1 MKRAAL
7 YLRSSKD
14 RSDVSIDAQRR
25 ALKDLAKARGLTVA
39 AEFADA
45 VESGKDDD
53 RPGFQRLLAS
63 IRDSRRGWDTVLV
76 HDTSRIARRRHIA
89 FFFEDAC
96 RKAGISVL
104 YKNMPES
111 DPVTD
116 TLLRG
121 IMQALDEW
129 HSLTSKQK
137 GLSGMAEN
145 VRQGYRAGGRAPL
158 GYRLKK
164 VTTGAI
170 RDGAPVTKSVLELD
184 PEVAP
189 KVAAYLQARAGGMQ
203 AKMAAEQ
210 AGLADV
216 PSATRVGL
224 EWNALTYAGH
234 TVWNVNAER
243 EGGQYVGGSK
253 RRPRSEWVI
262 QRDTHPAMIDD
273 NAAELL
279 LARLEALGGQ
289 RNAGARAQGRTLLS
303 GLLVDRA
310 GAAWRSEGAEYRHRG
325 ARRSIKSETIEDA
338 VLGQVYDDLASPAL
352 AKELVARLRR
362 TLESNG
368 DVQAR
373 AALVRSETDLRKRIH
388 RQMELAEQM
397 TNPAPAL
404 RMIEELEGK
413 CAELALEIARLDRE
427 LDDTRAAEA
436 ITEAGVQR
444 LLRGIVAD
452 RGDDARGLLLS
463 LVEKVELDPDTM
475 TGSVHYRLAV
485 SGDEMASPRR
495 GEQVTGLA
503 IRATIPLRYLH
514 RERRNARLV
523 DRDAAGARRGH

>member
-1 MKRAAL
+1 MKRVAL

-25 ALKDLAKARGLTVA
+25 ALKELAKARGLPLA

-53 RPGFQRLLAS
+53 RPGFQQLLAAL
-63 IRDSRRGWDTVLV
+63 RNPRRGWDTILV

-96 RKAGISVL
+96 RKAGVAVL

-158 GYRLKK
+158 GYRLKTI
-164 VTTGAI
+164 TTGAI

-184 PEVAP
+184 PEAAP
-189 KVAAYLQARAGGMQ
+189 KIAAYLSARAGGMQ
-203 AKMAAEQ
+203 GKLAAEQ
-210 AGLADV
+210 AGLDI
-216 PSATRVGL
+216 PSSSRVGL

-243 EGGQYVGGSK
+243 DGTGYVGGNK
-253 RRPRSEWVI
+253 RRPRKEWVI
-262 QRDTHPAMIDD
+262 QRDTHPALIDD
-273 NAAELL
+273 KAAEGLL
-279 LARLEALGGQ
+279 SRLETMGGQ
-289 RNAGARAQGRTLLS
+289 RSTAARAQGRSLLS
-303 GLLVDRA
+303 GLLVAPD
-310 GAAWRSEGAEYRHRG
+310 GSAWRSEGIEYRNRG
-325 ARRSIKSETIEDA
+325 ARRSVKAETIEDA
-338 VLGQVYDDLASPAL
+338 VLGQVYDDLATPAL
-352 AKELVARLRR
+352 AKELVATLRR
-362 TLESNG
+362 TLENNG

-397 TNPAPAL
+397 TNPVPAL

-413 CAELALEIARLDRE
+413 CAGLALEIARMDRE
-427 LDDTRAAEA
+427 LEDAHLAGN
-436 ITEAGVQR
+436 ITEAWVQR
-444 LLRGIVAD
+444 FLQGVVAE
-452 RGDDARGLLLS
+452 RGDDTRGLLLS
-463 LVEKVELDPDTM
+463 LVERVELDPATLA
-475 TGSVHYRLAV
+475 GRIYYRLAV
-485 SGDEMASPRR
+485 SGEKLASPRR
-495 GEQVTGLA
+495 GEQVTGVVL
-503 IRATIPLRYLH
+503 RATIPLRYRH
-514 RERRNARLV
+514 STGGSRCRSGRLS
-523 DRDAAGARRGH
+523 